1 MNSEVIKAIAD
12 ETRLKLLN
20 EIMHGEV
27 CACELPS
34 RVGIS
39 QPAVSQHLKV
49 LLRAKLASMRKLG
62 AKRLYSASQ
71 KGRHVLADI
80 SRW

>member
-1 MNSEVIKAIAD
+1 MDTEIIKAVAD

-20 EIMHGEV
+20 EIKQGEI
-27 CACELPS
+27 CACELPR

-49 LLRAKLASMRKLG
+49 LLGARLVNMKKDG
-62 AKRLYSASQ
+62 AKRLYSTSE
-71 KGRHVLADI
+71 KGRHVLTDI
-80 SRW
+80 SKW